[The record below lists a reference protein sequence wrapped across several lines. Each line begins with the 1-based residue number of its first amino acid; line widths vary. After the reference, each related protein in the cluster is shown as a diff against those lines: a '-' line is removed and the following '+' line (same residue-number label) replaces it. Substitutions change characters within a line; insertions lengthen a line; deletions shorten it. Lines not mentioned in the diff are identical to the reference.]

1 MTVYE
6 AVKKY
11 NLENFDKKYI
21 DITGTYEPFP
31 ILSKLVDTPVKCV
44 VIYTEEKKAVIQ
56 VDKVW
61 EKKEGVTE
69 DKFGIYG
76 CGVQ

>member
-11 NLENFDKKYI
+11 DLVDFDKKYY

-31 ILSKLVDTPVKCV
+31 ILSPLANTPVKNI
-44 VIYTEEKKAVIQ
+44 VIYPEEKKAVIQ

-61 EKKEGVTE
+61 ERKEGVTE

-76 CGVQ
+76 